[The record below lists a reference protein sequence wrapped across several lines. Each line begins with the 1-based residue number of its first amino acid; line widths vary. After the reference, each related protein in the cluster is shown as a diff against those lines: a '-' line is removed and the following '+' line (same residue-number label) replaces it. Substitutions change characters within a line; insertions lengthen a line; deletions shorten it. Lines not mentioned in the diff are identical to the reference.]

1 MNIPVLVLLGFA
13 AWTLLIL
20 AASVGVYRWSLILTG
35 RASIVEWWADTG
47 QGSDWYRRAMRAH
60 MNCIENLPVYGAIV
74 VALTVAEVRSPLVDG
89 LSVSMLAARLGQ
101 TLTHVGLPPTN
112 ASASLRFAMF
122 FVQLICM
129 FAMAAVA
136 AGALAG

>member
-1 MNIPVLVLLGFA
+1 
-13 AWTLLIL
+13 
-20 AASVGVYRWSLILTG
+20 
-35 RASIVEWWADTG
+35 
-47 QGSDWYRRAMRAH
+47 

-89 LSVSMLAARLGQ
+89 
-101 TLTHVGLPPTN
+101 TLRIHASRANRTDVDAHRTAPAN
-112 ASASLRFAMF
+112 ASASLRFALF

-129 FAMAAVA
+129 FAMSAA